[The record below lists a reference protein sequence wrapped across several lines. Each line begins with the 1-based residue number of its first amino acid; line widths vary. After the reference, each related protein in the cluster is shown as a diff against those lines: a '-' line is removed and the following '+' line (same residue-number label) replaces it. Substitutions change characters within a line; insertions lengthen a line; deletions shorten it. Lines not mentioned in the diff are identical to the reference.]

1 MFHHPAV
8 RTLDHMIKRAWAWWR
23 SRTTLIDFLFML
35 PFLTLSALMY
45 GKSPSMVRE
54 TGIGEIWLAV
64 LTLGLCL
71 PLIWRRRWPRAAFA
85 VIAAVCVGQWI
96 AGVLVQPGDL
106 AVLVALYTVAAWCG
120 FRWGLT
126 AALMV
131 EAGAIMELCQQ
142 TSDGWRD
149 PDLVS
154 PLAFATVVI
163 GGVWVFGIYMNTRR
177 AYLRSLVE
185 RAARLERERDTEVQ
199 IAMAGERARIARELH
214 DVVAHNVSVIVVQAD
229 GAAYAI
235 ETDRERA
242 KEAIEAISATGRTAL
257 AEMRRL
263 LGVLRESDDTG
274 SYAPQP
280 GVDQLTELAEQVRA
294 SGLPLRFEVKGVPA
308 ALSAGLELTIF
319 RIVQESLTNT
329 LKHGGAGVTADVSL
343 HYGDEAVEVRV
354 RDDGRGAAAGGD
366 GQGHGLVGMRERVA
380 VYGGSV
386 QARPRP
392 GGGWEVVAKLPVREE
407 VPA

>member
-1 MFHHPAV
+1 
-8 RTLDHMIKRAWAWWR
+8 MITRAWAWWR
-23 SRTTLIDFLFML
+23 SKTTLIDFLFML
-35 PFLTLSALMY
+35 PLPFSSALMY
-45 GKSPSMVRE
+45 GKSPSMVHD
-54 TGIGEIWLAV
+54 TGIGETWLIV

-71 PLIWRRRWPRAAFA
+71 PLIWRRRWPRAVFV
-85 VIAAVCVGQWI
+85 VIAAACGVQWI
-96 AGVLVQPGDL
+96 AGVLIQPGDV
-106 AVLVALYTVAAWCG
+106 AVLVALYTVAARRG
-120 FRWGLT
+120 FRWGLA
-126 AALMV
+126 AALV
-131 EAGAIMELCQQ
+131 AEAGVVIELCQQ
-142 TSDGWRD
+142 VSSADWEHLR
-149 PDLVS
+149 S
-154 PLAFATVVI
+154 PLAFLTVVI

-177 AYLRSLVE
+177 AYLRSLME
-185 RAARLERERDTEVQ
+185 RAARLERERDTQVQ

-214 DVVAHNVSVIVVQAD
+214 DVVAHNVSVMVVQAD

-242 KEAIEAISATGRTAL
+242 KQALEAISATGRTAL

-280 GVDQLTELAEQVRA
+280 GVDQLTELVEQVRA

-354 RDDGRGAAAGGD
+354 RDDGRGAAAVGD

-380 VYGGSV
+380 VYGGAA

-392 GGGWEVVAKLPVREE
+392 GGGWEVVARLPVREE
-407 VPA
+407 APA